1 MARLDAT
8 RIAAWRD
15 MRVTVD
21 DIERRVDRDLRDE
34 WDISLAWFD
43 VLASLQRLGGTARP
57 LDVAADLGI
66 PASSISRRLDR
77 LEEEGWIARHRPASE
92 AAHRDGELSDLRAV
106 DVELTRT
113 GRRLWREM
121 NVSFRRSVQVNF
133 AIHLGDDEVAAL
145 RGVLDLLVDA
155 PSSREPSADDPPGRL
170 AMTGTIDGPSDGPS
184 GGSIAGSSGGSSAG
198 R

>member
-8 RIAAWRD
+8 RIGVWRD
-15 MRVTVD
+15 LRVTVD

-77 LEEEGWIARHRPASE
+77 LEEEGWIARHRPGRE
-92 AAHRDGELSDLRAV
+92 AQQRAQHRAPHQDGESADQRAV
-106 DVELTRT
+106 EVELTRT

-133 AIHLGDDEVAAL
+133 AIHLGDVDVTAL
-145 RGVLDLLVDA
+145 RSILGLLADA
-155 PSSREPSADDPPGRL
+155 ASSPDDPPATTTEARL
-170 AMTGTIDGPSDGPS
+170 IDVLIDGPS
-184 GGSIAGSSGGSSAG
+184 G
-198 R
+198 RR